1 MDEINNRIQSEI
13 CRNTIEE
20 LSDRSLMQKY
30 QKCPSVKNQITKLEN
45 ILDKYT
51 DQTTKN
57 MIIDEYM
64 LDLIPAGTKGVIRGN
79 YFNKIVENHIYNIN
93 LDSQRFDIKFE
104 SKHPIFSTT
113 EIPDWYILDKYTNR
127 ILIGMNQLD
136 LWNGGQQLNRGFKY
150 LNSEITENKRIVCV
164 VCNEIVIKSEK
175 NKTYKLF
182 ELGFKNNSLCYL
194 NNLHNIIL
202 SYFQQRVEF

>member
-1 MDEINNRIQSEI
+1 MEEINNRIQREI
-13 CRNTIEE
+13 CRNTIQE
-20 LSDRSLMQKY
+20 LSDENLLDKY
-30 QKCPSVKNQITKLEN
+30 QTCESMKNQIIKLEK

-51 DQTTKN
+51 DESIKQS
-57 MIIDEYM
+57 IINEYM
-64 LDLIPAGTKGVIRGN
+64 LHLIPAGTKGVIRGN
-79 YFNKIVENHIYNIN
+79 RFNKIVEEYINNIH
-93 LDSQRFDIKFE
+93 LDSQRFEIRFE
-104 SKHPIFSTT
+104 SKHNIYSTT

-150 LNSEITENKRIVCV
+150 LNSEMTENKKILCV

-182 ELGFKNNSLCYL
+182 ELGFKNDSLCYL
-194 NNLHNIIL
+194 NNLHNII
-202 SYFQQRVEF
+202 SAYFQQRIKL

>member
-1 MDEINNRIQSEI
+1 MEEINNRIQREI
-13 CRNTIEE
+13 CRNTIQE
-20 LSDRSLMQKY
+20 LSDENLLDKY
-30 QKCPSVKNQITKLEN
+30 QTCESMKNQIIKLEN

-51 DQTTKN
+51 DESIKHT
-57 MIIDEYM
+57 IINEYM
-64 LDLIPAGTKGVIRGN
+64 LHLIPAGTKGVIRGN
-79 YFNKIVENHIYNIN
+79 RFNKIVEEYINNIH
-93 LDSQRFDIKFE
+93 LDSQRFEIKFE
-104 SKHPIFSTT
+104 SKHNNYSTT

-150 LNSEITENKRIVCV
+150 LNSEITENKKILCV

-182 ELGFKNNSLCYL
+182 ELGFKNDSLCYL
-194 NNLHNIIL
+194 NNLHNII
-202 SYFQQRVEF
+202 SAYFQQRIKL